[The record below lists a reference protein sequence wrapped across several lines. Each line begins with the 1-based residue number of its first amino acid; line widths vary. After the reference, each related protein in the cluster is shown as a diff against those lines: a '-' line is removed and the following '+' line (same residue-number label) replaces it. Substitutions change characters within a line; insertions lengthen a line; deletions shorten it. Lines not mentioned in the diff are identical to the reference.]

1 MADEA
6 LRGDLANST
15 DPTKGAALVG
25 YMSRTQFDKNQER
38 VTPEDFGAGRPGV
51 TDNQAW
57 NSMLSALHSTLS
69 HVNQIEAKG
78 TYYFTAPLTQQIT
91 RNNLTLD
98 GCGSGIIDC
107 SGMDQ
112 TATSYLFTA
121 TSPRLTGAKTQLT
134 SSLVETHSRAGH
146 ILTVADSSQFQVGDG
161 LLVTSLGHYFGGIVD
176 KSGYTPRNRGFIN
189 KVKSIP
195 SATQIAMEWSPI
207 MAIDLAEG
215 AVNVWGCR
223 FNKGLK
229 ITNFAEIRSGTDEI
243 RIDSGPTSACLLNA
257 EYYEDVEISNIGRF
271 YNWGGSAIRTQ
282 FGIKHRLSNVD
293 FRQVHQAWNLFGIEG
308 FTSENNRFY
317 GGRRCYNTD
326 ASGIRQIDPDSQ
338 EVVHSNNF
346 LSLGGSTYFAF
357 TGPGG
362 HLCLSQRIIG
372 HKTRNVTNGIN
383 SRGKRLT
390 VIGCDLEAS
399 NGIGVGYDNSNV
411 SDPSYDEE
419 PNVEWVMIDNT
430 TRIRAASVGILISS
444 SVDSGDIQA
453 QITADAAGIRSWAKY
468 LNNLKISSYIEGN
481 SAADSKAVWISAAI
495 EIHNIQI
502 VNSTFKNVESAV
514 LMEGVSTSA
523 DHIRIDSCLFDN
535 VALDFVRMN
544 GAAFDTR
551 TCGVLNCKRTVDP
564 SGNYLAGFRASGHP
578 TPHEY
583 NNDWPP
589 LRRLYV
595 VNSGSIDLEDPIPQF
610 TLFINNGTS
619 DVTLS
624 TINNGY
630 SGRQITLVRSGTSG
644 SVTIA
649 AGGNIYLAGGSCTL
663 SSNEHSIT
671 LVCRSGTIWSEVG
684 RYVG

>member
-1 MADEA
+1 MATTFD
-6 LRGDLANST
+6 DLANST
-15 DPTKGAALVG
+15 DPTKGATLVG
-25 YMSRTQFDKNQER
+25 YMGRTQFDKNQER
-38 VTPEDFGAGRPGV
+38 VTPEDFGAGHPGV

-57 NSMLSALHSTLS
+57 NSMLVALHSTLS
-69 HVNQIEAKG
+69 HINQIEAKG
-78 TYYFTAPLTQQIT
+78 TYYFTASLTQQIT
-91 RNNLTLD
+91 RNNLTID

-121 TSPRLTGAKTQLT
+121 TSSRLTSAKTQLT
-134 SSLVETHSRAGH
+134 SSLVETHARLDAT
-146 ILTVADSSQFQVGDG
+146 LNVVDSSQFQVGDG
-161 LLVTSLGHYFGGIVD
+161 LLVTSLGHYFGGID
-176 KSGYTPRNRGFIN
+176 EQSGYTPRWRGFVN
-189 KVKSIP
+189 KVRNIP
-195 SATQIAMEWSPI
+195 SATQITMEWSPI
-207 MAIDLAEG
+207 MAIDISHG
-215 AVNVWGCR
+215 TVNVWGCS
-223 FNKGLK
+223 FNTGLK

-257 EYYEDVEISNIGRF
+257 EYYEDVEISNVGRF
-271 YNWGGSAIRTQ
+271 YNWGASATRTQ
-282 FGIKHRLSNVD
+282 FGIRHRLSNVD

-326 ASGIRQIDPDSQ
+326 ASGLRQIDPGSQ

-390 VIGCDLEAS
+390 VIGCDIEAN
-399 NGIGVGYDNSNV
+399 NGVGVGYDNPNV
-411 SDPSYDEE
+411 SDPNSYDEE

-430 TRIRAASVGILISS
+430 TRIRAANVGVLISS
-444 SVDSGDIQA
+444 SIDNGDIQA
-453 QITADAAGIRSWAKY
+453 QITAGAAGIRSWAKY
-468 LNNLKISSYIEGN
+468 LNNLKISSYLEGN
-481 SAADSKAVWISAAI
+481 SDVGSKAIWISAATKV
-495 EIHNIQI
+495 HNVQL
-502 VNSTFKNVESAV
+502 VNSTFKNVERGV
-514 LMEGVSTSA
+514 FMEGIATSA

-544 GAAFDTR
+544 GAAFDTL
-551 TCGVLNCKRTVDP
+551 TCGTLNCKRTNDP
-564 SGNYLAGFRASGHP
+564 SGNYLAGFKASGHT

-619 DVTLS
+619 NVSLS
-624 TINNGY
+624 NINNGH
-630 SGRQITLVRSGTSG
+630 SGRQVTIVRAGTSG
-644 SVTIA
+644 NVTVIS
-649 AGGNIYLAGGSCTL
+649 GGNIYLNGGTCTL

-671 LVCRSGTIWSEVG
+671 LVCRSGTIWSEIG
-684 RYVG
+684 RYTG